1 MTPTSQPGPVMF
13 DLEGL
18 EPTSTDIDK
27 LNHPAAGGIILFG
40 RNCQDVEQVV
50 ELVAAIR
57 RVNPALLIAVDH
69 EGGRVQRFRQDFTRI
84 PAAARYAE
92 FGREQSARLAE
103 LAGWLMAAELR
114 AIGVDFSFAPV
125 LDVDCGISEIIGDR
139 AFSRDPELTGELAA
153 AFASGMRRAGMA
165 AVGKHFPGHGAVA
178 QDSHLTLPED
188 PRPLDQIRAR
198 DLLPFRR
205 LIRAG
210 LEGIMPAHVVYSSID
225 AKPAGFSSRWIGD
238 ILRGE
243 LGFDGAVFTDDL
255 SMAGAEFA
263 GDYPDRARLA
273 LAAGCDVVLACNR
286 PREAERTLETLERTP
301 VSRPDRLE
309 RMRPAFSIDRRGL
322 LASAEW
328 REARSELQSLNE
340 RTEA

>member
-1 MTPTSQPGPVMF
+1 MF

-18 EPTSTDIDK
+18 ELTATDIEK
-27 LNHPAAGGIILFG
+27 LKHPAAGGIILFS
-40 RNCQDVEQVV
+40 RNYQDVEQVV
-50 ELVAAIR
+50 ALIAAIR
-57 RVNPALLIAVDH
+57 RANPVLLIAVDH

-92 FGREQSARLAE
+92 HCPGAPDQAARLAE
-103 LAGWLMAAELR
+103 QAGWLMAAELR
-114 AIGVDFSFAPV
+114 ARGVDFSFAPV

-139 AFSRDPELTGELAA
+139 SFSRDPQQAGELAE

-188 PRPLDQIRAR
+188 PRPLDEIRAR

-205 LIRAG
+205 LIGAG

-225 AKPAGFSSRWIGD
+225 PKPAGFSSRWISD

-243 LGFDGAVFTDDL
+243 LGFDGAVFSDDL

-263 GDYPDRARLA
+263 GDYPDRARMA
-273 LAAGCDVVLACNR
+273 LEAGCDMVLACNR
-286 PREAERTLETLERTP
+286 PREAERTLEALERRP
-301 VSRPDRLE
+301 VARPDRLQ
-309 RMRPAFSIDRRGL
+309 RMRPRSPIARAGL
-322 LASAEW
+322 LAGAEW
-328 REARSELQSLNE
+328 HQARSELQPLL
-340 RTEA
+340 TDAIAP